1 MLIGNLGAA
10 ILGNM
15 LSRIFQI
22 GVIRAGD
29 RFFLA
34 KKGIKWTFF
43 FNKILKSIEKSEVTM
58 RADTAATD
66 QQIADE

>member
-29 RFFLA
+29 RFF
-34 KKGIKWTFF
+34 
-43 FNKILKSIEKSEVTM
+43 
-58 RADTAATD
+58 
-66 QQIADE
+66 

>member
-34 KKGIKWTFF
+34 KKGIK
-43 FNKILKSIEKSEVTM
+43 
-58 RADTAATD
+58 
-66 QQIADE
+66 